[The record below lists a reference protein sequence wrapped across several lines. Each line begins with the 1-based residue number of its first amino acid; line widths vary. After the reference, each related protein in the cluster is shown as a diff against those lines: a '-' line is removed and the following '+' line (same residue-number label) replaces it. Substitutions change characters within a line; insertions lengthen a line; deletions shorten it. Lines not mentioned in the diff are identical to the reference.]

1 MQTAYGIAFNDFRSP
16 RDPKPKAFDTDR
28 MDVQNRDDLK
38 KAAADVAVRELK
50 DGMVIGLGSG
60 STARFVV
67 AAIGQR
73 VRDGLRVV
81 GVPTSETT
89 AKQAQSLGIP
99 LTDLG
104 EHAEIDITID
114 GADEV
119 DPQTLDLIKGGGG
132 NLLREKIVAAS
143 GKRLII
149 VVDHTKITSQLRG
162 PVPVEITQFGWQSTV
177 RRLAALGSNPVVRV
191 DSQGKQFVTDG
202 GNLIIDCGFET
213 IKSVAELQAQLDATV
228 GVVEHG
234 LFLGFASQVVIGAP
248 EGVRVLSLRS
258 TK

>member
-1 MQTAYGIAFNDFRSP
+1 
-16 RDPKPKAFDTDR
+16 

-50 DGMVIGLGSG
+50 DGMIIGLGSG

-67 AAIGQR
+67 DAIGKR
-73 VRDGLRVV
+73 VSDGLRVV

-104 EHAEIDITID
+104 EHPEIDITID

-119 DPQTLDLIKGGGG
+119 DTQSLDLIKGGGG
-132 NLLREKIVAAS
+132 NLLREKIVAVS
-143 GKRLII
+143 SKQFVI
-149 VVDHTKITSQLRG
+149 VVDHTKLTNHLRG
-162 PVPVEITQFGWQSTV
+162 PVPVEVTQFGWQSTLK
-177 RRLAALGSNPVVRV
+177 RLAGLGANPVLRL
-191 DSQGKQFVTDG
+191 DGQGNPFVTDG
-202 GNLIIDCGFET
+202 GNRILDCSFQT
-213 IKSVAELQAQLDATV
+213 IESVADLQARLDATV

-234 LFLGFASQVVIGAP
+234 LFLGLTSHVVIGSP
-248 EGVRVLSLRS
+248 EGARVLSARS
-258 TK
+258 PK